1 MRRYRAPIVSKGKE
15 GSKGKGAKEGSKDK
29 EGREV
34 KAVKAEDKGGK
45 EEARGGKA
53 EGSKT
58 MEHRIPDRGAAQSA
72 PGRCSVV

>member
-15 GSKGKGAKEGSKDK
+15 GNKGKGGKAGNKDK

-34 KAVKAEDKGGK
+34 KAVKAEGKGAK
-45 EEARGGKA
+45 EED
-53 EGSKT
+53 SKT
-58 MEHRIPDRGAAQSA
+58 TARRIPDRGAAHSA